1 MNSRPFMIGWL
12 LLFLAPG
19 LLTAERLEPSQ
30 YAKSYMDS
38 VRTTMADS
46 IVEYYRIKAHRLAP
60 KETISIDGRLEET
73 AWYLA
78 DHQGRLVEKEPHPL
92 IPMSEETEFAILYD
106 QENLYI
112 GVWCWDRDPH
122 KIIRQL
128 NPRDQ
133 ASPDQLFLFLD
144 SFHDSRTGYKFNV
157 TPTGVQSDELRY
169 DDVKRDI
176 NWNGIW
182 YSAGHIDS
190 LGWYAEIKLP
200 FFNLRFRDAQSH
212 TFGFNIMRNI
222 SKDGSR
228 GQWKPHLPEW
238 DNTTRMSQLGD
249 IVNINNIQTGRR
261 FEIRPYGAGGLSETA
276 VEPRQNTF
284 STGLDVRFSPSPSVT
299 GDLTLNPDFA
309 QVDADVLKINLTRF
323 PTRFKEMRPFF
334 TERTNIF
341 NTPLELFYSRRIGA
355 RGDILGGAKI
365 TSKAGKGL
373 ELGALACQTGE
384 SFLSTGQS
392 SSTLDEKARF
402 GVFRLKKDIFNSS
415 SIGLLYAGKE
425 LGQSYNRVWGLDG
438 SFVYNQY
445 LLDLQVAQGATEQKL
460 QQDKAYYATLRRT
473 GDSVGLD
480 FLATRIE
487 PYFQINK
494 VGYLRKEPYRGV
506 NRFRALLRYGP
517 RLNRHGIRR
526 FSVIAEPSFEQDL
539 LTEHYIL
546 DWQSKNPFTSLH
558 SDFPEKEKWA
568 NWSYT
573 QSFVLELMNEM
584 TFRGGWQTFEQ
595 TEATGAFEGQTWTF
609 LYSTRPLSKGRRFS
623 AAIGLDGGTFYNFD
637 EKYVGKSQSFRISG
651 DGRLAYNVL
660 SELQVEFTQTRDPR
674 SAIDGRYWQFSSYTT
689 WMFTKDFYCR
699 LHLQGQLGTTYTGQK
714 QTENQ
719 YFISTLL
726 SWEYDAGSFFYLAYN
741 EGRIDEFRPIYSQR
755 FAFRDR
761 TFLLK
766 WSYRLNI

>member
-1 MNSRPFMIGWL
+1 MNNRAPLVCWL
-12 LLFLAPG
+12 LFG
-19 LLTAERLEPSQ
+19 LLPALVTAERLDPSTYSQ
-30 YAKSYMDS
+30 TYIDS
-38 VRTTMADS
+38 VRATMADS
-46 IVEYYRIKAHRLAP
+46 TVEFYQIQAFELSSNDMM
-60 KETISIDGRLEET
+60 SIDGHLNEP
-73 AWYLA
+73 AWQRA
-78 DHQGRLVEKEPHPL
+78 EHRGRLVEKEPHPL

-112 GVWCWDRDPH
+112 GVWCWDTEPH

-133 ASPDQLFLFLD
+133 SSPDQLFLFLD
-144 SFHDSRTGYKFNV
+144 SFHDNRTGYKFNV

-249 IVNINNIQTGRR
+249 IVNIDNIQTGRR

-276 VEPRQNTF
+276 VAPQQSSL

-299 GDLTLNPDFA
+299 SDLTLNPDFA
-309 QVDADVLKINLTRF
+309 QVDADVLEINLTRF

-355 RGDILGGAKI
+355 KGDILGGAKV

-373 ELGALACQTGE
+373 EFGALACQTGK
-384 SFLSTGQS
+384 SFLSTGDKS
-392 SSTLDEKARF
+392 ERMNEKAAF

-415 SIGLLYAGKE
+415 SIGILYAGKE
-425 LGQSYNRVWGLDG
+425 SEKSHNRVWGLDG

-445 LLDLQVAQGATEQKL
+445 LLDLQVAQGSTEQKL
-460 QQDKAYYATLRRT
+460 NQDKAYYATLIRT
-473 GDSVGLD
+473 GDGVGLS
-480 FLATRIE
+480 FLANRIE

-494 VGYLRKEPYRGV
+494 VGYLRKEPFRGI
-506 NRFRALLRYGP
+506 NRFSASLRFGP

-526 FSVIAEPSFEQDL
+526 FSVIAEPKVEQDL
-539 LTEHYIL
+539 FTEQYVL
-546 DWQSKNPFTSLH
+546 EWQKNNPFRSMH
-558 SDFPEKEKWA
+558 RDFPQKMRWS

-573 QSFVLELMNEM
+573 QSFILELMNEM
-584 TFRGGWQTFEQ
+584 TFSGAWQTFEQ
-595 TEATGAFEGQTWTF
+595 TELTGPFDGQTWSF

-623 AAIGLDGGTFYNFD
+623 ANIGFDTGTFYNFD
-637 EKYVGKSQSFRISG
+637 EKYVGKSRSFRISG
-651 DGRLAYNVL
+651 DGRLAYNIL
-660 SELQVEFTQTRDPR
+660 SELQVGYTQTRDPR
-674 SAIDGRYWQFSSYTT
+674 AAVDGRYWQFSSYTT

-719 YFISTLL
+719 YLVSGLI

-741 EGRIDEFRPIYSQR
+741 EGRTDDIRPLYSQR

-761 TFLLK
+761 TLLLK